1 MSTSFHPDESTPGT
15 LPAEVYDP
23 LKQADE
29 VGIKNSSADLSATRA
44 VTGGVLHPFRV
55 RNFTLLFG
63 GRTISVIGDAL
74 YAVALPWLITDVV
87 RALLMGVLAAL
98 ALEGHPTLL
107 QLCAIAVP
115 LGVLGGAFLPASMS
129 IVPDILSDGDLQAGN
144 ALSLASGQGATLVG
158 SAFAGGIVG
167 AFTAGAGLAIDAAT
181 FVVSALSLAM
191 MRTTQSIRQQKNE
204 VGESQGRPPASAQ
217 EQEARISFWRFLRSS
232 QLLQVILLIAIAGGF
247 CVGGLVEVALPAL
260 VHGPMH
266 AGAGGYGT
274 ILAASSA
281 GALIGGILA
290 GTLGKLRRKGWM
302 MLGGGLILAGSFA
315 LLPYGGVPGAVACML
330 IGGVA
335 NSITNVL
342 LFTVI
347 QLRIP
352 RHLLGRIM
360 GVLMFGSFGMYPI
373 SAALVGILSNRF
385 GPATLFLFGGGL
397 LAVVMLLGMSQRALR
412 DV

>member
-1 MSTSFHPDESTPGT
+1 
-15 LPAEVYDP
+15 
-23 LKQADE
+23 
-29 VGIKNSSADLSATRA
+29 
-44 VTGGVLHPFRV
+44 
-55 RNFTLLFG
+55 
-63 GRTISVIGDAL
+63 
-74 YAVALPWLITDVV
+74 
-87 RALLMGVLAAL
+87 
-98 ALEGHPTLL
+98 
-107 QLCAIAVP
+107 
-115 LGVLGGAFLPASMS
+115 
-129 IVPDILSDGDLQAGN
+129 
-144 ALSLASGQGATLVG
+144 
-158 SAFAGGIVG
+158 
-167 AFTAGAGLAIDAAT
+167 
-181 FVVSALSLAM
+181 
-191 MRTTQSIRQQKNE
+191 
-204 VGESQGRPPASAQ
+204 
-217 EQEARISFWRFLRSS
+217 
-232 QLLQVILLIAIAGGF
+232 
-247 CVGGLVEVALPAL
+247 
-260 VHGPMH
+260 MH